1 MAFRCLA
8 ILEAGTLIPVTGGL
22 RPGSKPRWQK
32 QNSGVPR
39 SSRFLRRAGVGDAC
53 ASGVGHAAVGVVQA
67 VKYVRQ
73 KCNRQHRVPPLQ
85 RTQGWGT
92 RTGADPGGKRI
103 PPASLRSRI
112 GMTRAGGD
120 QVHDF
125 DLAGTQKTVG
135 CPVLR
140 AFCEG
145 RVPRTLGAAQ
155 PMLPYPETRSRSI
168 PHSLAPVRLRSEDR
182 NDNCSSAIPP
192 VRPPIPASRDYDACI
207 STSRRAFSSSIR

>member
-1 MAFRCLA
+1 MDSAELRSRLG
-8 ILEAGTLIPVTGGL
+8 EHRGKGTLWKRRV
-22 RPGSKPRWQK
+22 
-32 QNSGVPR
+32 
-39 SSRFLRRAGVGDAC
+39 SSRSWRRAGVWMPAQ
-53 ASGVGHAAVGVVQA
+53 VGAGQAAVGVVQA

-103 PPASLRSRI
+103 PPASLRSRV

-182 NDNCSSAIPP
+182 NDNCSSAIPRVRSP
-192 VRPPIPASRDYDACI
+192 VPASRDCGGYI
-207 STSRRAFSSSIR
+207 STSPRASSSSIR